1 MNKEFKRMQELA
13 GVSLNEQMEDA
24 VKKWLDGYL
33 KGTVLTSKDDIEKYG
48 SLDDPK
54 KVKYVVDGGFKTG
67 MLDVKYSYDKEFMH
81 IPLKD
86 IQDLAKKIGV
96 KDSDSYKVED
106 AVKDALKKKGFK
118 QKLGFTFGQTDLK
131 VGEMMSQ
138 FFRDPNLNK
147 TNESES
153 LNEHYVAGGMDN
165 FNLKGY
171 LSENRLLKEVTFAD
185 VKAAAEKKP
194 GYEGEE
200 GEDGFSIPYEFGTI
214 NMYNRPSGGD
224 GTGDVGIEYESGG
237 TTQETGFI
245 SYGKAKYIVQKSLAE
260 GDSDE
265 EELSVGSMKKL
276 KGWDLNE
283 QSSDM
288 IKSKVEAAVDGLT
301 KKIKSTIN
309 SEKSAQEISEIFKS
323 VTFRMGQLLESYAT
337 YTQRIQQSNDSD
349 DSSEEIA
356 DAEDALDISF
366 KKIETDVMGR
376 LK

>member
-1 MNKEFKRMQELA
+1 
-13 GVSLNEQMEDA
+13 
-24 VKKWLDGYL
+24 
-33 KGTVLTSKDDIEKYG
+33 
-48 SLDDPK
+48 
-54 KVKYVVDGGFKTG
+54 
-67 MLDVKYSYDKEFMH
+67 
-81 IPLKD
+81 
-86 IQDLAKKIGV
+86 
-96 KDSDSYKVED
+96 
-106 AVKDALKKKGFK
+106 
-118 QKLGFTFGQTDLK
+118 
-131 VGEMMSQ
+131 
-138 FFRDPNLNK
+138 
-147 TNESES
+147 
-153 LNEHYVAGGMDN
+153 MDN

-171 LSENRLLKEVTFAD
+171 LAENKLLKEITFAD

-260 GDSDE
+260 GDLNEDNS
-265 EELSVGSMKKL
+265 
-276 KGWDLNE
+276 LNE

-301 KKIKSTIN
+301 KKIMFTIN

-337 YTQRIQQSNDSD
+337 YTQRIQQSNNSD
-349 DSSEEIA
+349 DSLEKIA
-356 DAEDALDISF
+356 DAENDLDISLG
-366 KKIETDVMGR
+366 KIDKDIMGR
-376 LK
+376 LN

>member
-1 MNKEFKRMQELA
+1 MKDFDLRK
-13 GVSLNEQMEDA
+13 
-24 VKKWLDGYL
+24 YL
-33 KGTVLTSKDDIEKYG
+33 
-48 SLDDPK
+48 
-54 KVKYVVDGGFKTG
+54 
-67 MLDVKYSYDKEFMH
+67 
-81 IPLKD
+81 
-86 IQDLAKKIGV
+86 
-96 KDSDSYKVED
+96 VE
-106 AVKDALKKKGFK
+106 G
-118 QKLGFTFGQTDLK
+118 
-131 VGEMMSQ
+131 
-138 FFRDPNLNK
+138 
-147 TNESES
+147 
-153 LNEHYVAGGMDN
+153 
-165 FNLKGY
+165 
-171 LSENRLLKEVTFAD
+171 RLLKEVTFAD
-185 VKAAAEKKP
+185 VKAAAEEKP

-200 GEDGFSIPYEFGTI
+200 GEDGFSIPYKFGTI
-214 NMYNRPSGGD
+214 NMYNRPSEEED

-260 GDSDE
+260 GDLNENNS
-265 EELSVGSMKKL
+265 
-276 KGWDLNE
+276 LNE

-301 KKIKSTIN
+301 EKIKSTIN

>member
-1 MNKEFKRMQELA
+1 
-13 GVSLNEQMEDA
+13 
-24 VKKWLDGYL
+24 
-33 KGTVLTSKDDIEKYG
+33 
-48 SLDDPK
+48 
-54 KVKYVVDGGFKTG
+54 
-67 MLDVKYSYDKEFMH
+67 
-81 IPLKD
+81 
-86 IQDLAKKIGV
+86 
-96 KDSDSYKVED
+96 
-106 AVKDALKKKGFK
+106 
-118 QKLGFTFGQTDLK
+118 
-131 VGEMMSQ
+131 
-138 FFRDPNLNK
+138 
-147 TNESES
+147 
-153 LNEHYVAGGMDN
+153 MDN

-171 LSENRLLKEVTFAD
+171 LAENKLLKEITFAD

-301 KKIKSTIN
+301 KKIMFTIN

-337 YTQRIQQSNDSD
+337 YTQRIQQSNNSD
-349 DSSEEIA
+349 DSLQKIA
-356 DAEDALDISF
+356 DAEDDLDISF

-376 LK
+376 LN

>member
-1 MNKEFKRMQELA
+1 
-13 GVSLNEQMEDA
+13 
-24 VKKWLDGYL
+24 
-33 KGTVLTSKDDIEKYG
+33 
-48 SLDDPK
+48 
-54 KVKYVVDGGFKTG
+54 
-67 MLDVKYSYDKEFMH
+67 
-81 IPLKD
+81 
-86 IQDLAKKIGV
+86 
-96 KDSDSYKVED
+96 
-106 AVKDALKKKGFK
+106 
-118 QKLGFTFGQTDLK
+118 
-131 VGEMMSQ
+131 
-138 FFRDPNLNK
+138 
-147 TNESES
+147 
-153 LNEHYVAGGMDN
+153 
-165 FNLKGY
+165 
-171 LSENRLLKEVTFAD
+171 
-185 VKAAAEKKP
+185 
-194 GYEGEE
+194 
-200 GEDGFSIPYEFGTI
+200 
-214 NMYNRPSGGD
+214 MYNRPSGGD

-260 GDSDE
+260 GDLNENNS
-265 EELSVGSMKKL
+265 
-276 KGWDLNE
+276 LNE

-323 VTFRMGQLLESYAT
+323 VTFRMGQLLESYTT

>member
-1 MNKEFKRMQELA
+1 M
-13 GVSLNEQMEDA
+13 
-24 VKKWLDGYL
+24 
-33 KGTVLTSKDDIEKYG
+33 KD
-48 SLDDPK
+48 
-54 KVKYVVDGGFKTG
+54 
-67 MLDVKYSYDKEFMH
+67 
-81 IPLKD
+81 
-86 IQDLAKKIGV
+86 
-96 KDSDSYKVED
+96 
-106 AVKDALKKKGFK
+106 
-118 QKLGFTFGQTDLK
+118 
-131 VGEMMSQ
+131 
-138 FFRDPNLNK
+138 
-147 TNESES
+147 
-153 LNEHYVAGGMDN
+153 
-165 FNLKGY
+165 FNLRKY
-171 LSENRLLKEVTFAD
+171 LAENKLLKEVTFAD

-214 NMYNRPSGGD
+214 NMYNRPSEEED

-260 GDSDE
+260 GDLNENNS
-265 EELSVGSMKKL
+265 
-276 KGWDLNE
+276 LNE

>member
-1 MNKEFKRMQELA
+1 MKDFDLRK
-13 GVSLNEQMEDA
+13 
-24 VKKWLDGYL
+24 YL
-33 KGTVLTSKDDIEKYG
+33 
-48 SLDDPK
+48 
-54 KVKYVVDGGFKTG
+54 
-67 MLDVKYSYDKEFMH
+67 
-81 IPLKD
+81 
-86 IQDLAKKIGV
+86 
-96 KDSDSYKVED
+96 VE
-106 AVKDALKKKGFK
+106 G
-118 QKLGFTFGQTDLK
+118 
-131 VGEMMSQ
+131 
-138 FFRDPNLNK
+138 
-147 TNESES
+147 
-153 LNEHYVAGGMDN
+153 
-165 FNLKGY
+165 
-171 LSENRLLKEVTFAD
+171 RLLKEVTFAD
-185 VKAAAEKKP
+185 VKAAAEEKP

-200 GEDGFSIPYEFGTI
+200 GEDGFSIPYKFGTI
-214 NMYNRPSGGD
+214 NMYNRPSEEED

-260 GDSDE
+260 GDLNENNS
-265 EELSVGSMKKL
+265 
-276 KGWDLNE
+276 LNE